1 MSKAYSVRLHM
12 GNVSLQLRV
21 ELEGRYEYPED
32 AAAEMATEWANANL
46 DRFEAENGYSL
57 VEGEVP

>member
-1 MSKAYSVRLHM
+1 MSKAYAVRLHM

-32 AAAEMATEWANANL
+32 AASEMATEWAEANL
-46 DRFEAENGYSL
+46 AGFDGYAL
-57 VEGEVP
+57 TEGEAP